1 MIRKFSIRHLML
13 AACAVS
19 LAATASF
26 CSAELSQ
33 EEKDAGFKSLF
44 NGKDLDGWVG
54 ATKGYNV
61 EDGAITCI
69 PSVGGNLY
77 TAGEYSNFVLRFEF
91 KLTPGANNGLGLR
104 APLEGDAAYVG
115 MESQILDD
123 TAEAYKGIKPWQHHG
138 SIYGVVPAKT
148 GFLKPVGEW
157 NSEEVTCKGR
167 KVKVVLNGETIVDA
181 DLDEASKDGTI
192 DGSKHPGLER
202 TTGHIGFLGHGHKVQ
217 FKNLRIKPLD

>member
-1 MIRKFSIRHLML
+1 MIRKFALRNFVL

-44 NGKDLDGWVG
+44 DGKTLDGWVG
-54 ATKGYNV
+54 ATTGYEV
-61 EDGAITCI
+61 QDGAITCI
-69 PSVGGNLY
+69 PSKGGNLY
-77 TAGEYSNFVLRFEF
+77 TAGEYGNFVFRFEF

-123 TAEAYKGIKPWQHHG
+123 TAEAYKNIKPWQHHG

-157 NSEEVTCKGR
+157 NTEEVTCNGR
-167 KVKVVLNGETIVDA
+167 KVKIVLNGETIVDA
-181 DLDEASKDGTI
+181 DLDEATKDGTI
-192 DGSKHPGLER
+192 DGNKHPGLER
-202 TTGHIGFLGHGHKVQ
+202 TKGHIGFLGHGHKVQ
-217 FKNLRIKPLD
+217 FRNIRIKPLD